1 MKKLTAILLAAI
13 LVFALCACG
22 GNADPAAQTDNVDTV
37 NNTSDAGTPVT
48 TPGNDT
54 EITTSSLPVS
64 ENANAERAAAEKL
77 ADYDVD
83 IDLETVGNNNMVTAQ
98 MTAIL
103 NDPASYLGKTIRVS
117 GTYDQTYYEATD
129 KYYNYVLGYDET
141 ACCAA
146 WGMEFYGKEV
156 PEKIEPYTPIAMVGT
171 ISTYE
176 EEGITYTFIDVEH
189 FAM

>member
-1 MKKLTAILLAAI
+1 MKKLTAILLAAV

-22 GNADPAAQTDNVDTV
+22 GNPDPAAQTDNVDTV

-64 ENANAERAAAEKL
+64 ENAEAQRAAAAQL

-83 IDLETVGNNNMVTAQ
+83 IDLEAVGNNNMVTAQ

-129 KYYNYVLGYDET
+129 KYYNYILGYDET

-146 WGMEFYGKEV
+146 WGIEFYGNEV
-156 PEKIEPYTPIAMVGT
+156 PEKIEPYTSIAIVGT

-176 EEGITYTFIDVEH
+176 EEGIDYTFIDVDH